1 MGGQSYLYRF
11 KAELA
16 KGTYIKKVRA
26 EPLFIFSNYIRNCN
40 PINRILKNTGT
51 VTWKSVI
58 VLHGAVLIAVWK
70 RKVLPYKTMILRT
83 KNNLHNQ
90 NRLCLLRNSQR
101 SDTYCQTC
109 KLS

>member
-1 MGGQSYLYRF
+1 MDNHILYRV
-11 KAELA
+11 KADLA
-16 KGTYIKKVRA
+16 KGNYIRKARV
-26 EPLFIFSNYIRNCN
+26 EPLFIFSNYVTTYTQ
-40 PINRILKNTGT
+40 INRILKDTGT

>member
-1 MGGQSYLYRF
+1 M
-11 KAELA
+11 A
-16 KGTYIKKVRA
+16 KGNYIRKDRA
-26 EPLFIFSNYIRNCN
+26 EPLFIFSNYITTYT

-109 KLS
+109 KFS